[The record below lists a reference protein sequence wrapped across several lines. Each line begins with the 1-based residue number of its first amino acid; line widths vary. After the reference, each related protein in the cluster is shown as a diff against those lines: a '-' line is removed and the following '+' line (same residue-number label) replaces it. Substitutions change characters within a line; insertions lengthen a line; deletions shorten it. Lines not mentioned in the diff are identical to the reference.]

1 MKKIKLTGIAS
12 ILFLLLAFTSSAQI
26 KKGTVTGGINFS
38 GSNVNKFD
46 SSGKITENFHWL
58 NISPFLSYALK
69 NNFTIGTYATLG
81 NSENSLFNFSK
92 NNHNFSTALF
102 ARKYIPISQKFYS
115 YLQTD
120 IKYSS
125 FAGVINYGDNY
136 RSKNISMNLSGGFGY
151 KISPRLG
158 VELGLNNLAGINLF
172 HQSLNVTNG
181 QIYKSLRPRF
191 NAGNVFQSNGLH
203 LGLTIKF

>member
-1 MKKIKLTGIAS
+1 
-12 ILFLLLAFTSSAQI
+12 
-26 KKGTVTGGINFS
+26 
-38 GSNVNKFD
+38 
-46 SSGKITENFHWL
+46 
-58 NISPFLSYALK
+58 
-69 NNFTIGTYATLG
+69 
-81 NSENSLFNFSK
+81 
-92 NNHNFSTALF
+92 
-102 ARKYIPISQKFYS
+102 
-115 YLQTD
+115 
-120 IKYSS
+120 
-125 FAGVINYGDNY
+125 
-136 RSKNISMNLSGGFGY
+136 MNLSGGFGY